1 MGSGG
6 YSLVAV
12 HGLLVSVASL
22 VVCGAQALVVEAHGL
37 ISCGL
42 RVLEHGLNSC
52 VAHGLSCSSVCG
64 IFPVQGS
71 NLCPLHWQ
79 MNSYPRSHQGSPL
92 IVISS

>member
-12 HGLLVSVASL
+12 HGLLVAVASL
-22 VVCGAQALVVEAHGL
+22 VVCGAQTLVVEARGL

-52 VAHGLSCSSVCG
+52 VAHGLSCSTVCG

-79 MNSYPRSHQGSPL
+79 MNSYPWSHQGSPL